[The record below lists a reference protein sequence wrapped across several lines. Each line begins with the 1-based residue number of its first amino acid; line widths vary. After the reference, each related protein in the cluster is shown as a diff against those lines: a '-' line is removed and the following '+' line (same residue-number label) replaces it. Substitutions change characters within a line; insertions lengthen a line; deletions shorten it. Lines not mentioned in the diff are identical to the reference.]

1 MKNTLPS
8 LKNKKFKLVHLDCDF
23 YQSYKIR
30 LEFLYDRALPGGYMV
45 FDEYKRD
52 KCTYLGAQRAIDE
65 FLKYKPEKIQCFEET
80 KRQRFFI
87 KKL

>member
-1 MKNTLPS
+1 
-8 LKNKKFKLVHLDCDF
+8 
-23 YQSYKIR
+23 
-30 LEFLYDRALPGGYMV
+30 MV